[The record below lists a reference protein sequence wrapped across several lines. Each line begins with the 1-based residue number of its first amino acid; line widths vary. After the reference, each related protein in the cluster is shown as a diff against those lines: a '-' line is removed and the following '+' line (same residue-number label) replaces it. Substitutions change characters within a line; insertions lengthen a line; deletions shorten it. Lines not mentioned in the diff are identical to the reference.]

1 MKRTILANGVEYD
14 MLGFGTY
21 KITGEFDP
29 KKAVLDAL
37 KVGYRHVD
45 TAVFYNNEQ
54 KIGEALQETLLNR
67 EDIFI
72 TTKLWTNVYSY
83 EYAYDEINRCLCN
96 LNVDYLDS
104 VLIHWPHDNVKE
116 VWTAMEDMYFDGRI
130 RVLGVSN
137 FKEHHVEEMKKYAR
151 VMPMINQIELHPE
164 FRQFELCEYCRRND
178 ILVEA
183 WSPLM
188 RGEALEIPLIKEI
201 AKKYNATPAQVI
213 LAYDIKE
220 GISVIPK
227 STRRERMEE
236 NFGALEL
243 TLSEE
248 DVKLLRGLDKG
259 VRRYRDPDNHGF
271 GNQG

>member
-21 KITGEFDP
+21 KITGEFDA
-29 KKAVLDAL
+29 KEAVLDAL

-54 KIGEALQETLLNR
+54 RIGEALQETLLNR

-83 EYAYDEINRCLCN
+83 EYAYDEINRCLYN

-116 VWTAMEDMYFDGRI
+116 VWTAMEDMYFDDRI

-164 FRQFELCEYCRRND
+164 FRQFELCEYCKRND

-213 LAYDIKE
+213 LAYDIAE

-227 STRRERMEE
+227 STRKERMEE

-259 VRRYRDPDNHGF
+259 IRRYRDPDNHGF

>member
-21 KITGEFDP
+21 KITGEFDA
-29 KKAVLDAL
+29 KEAVLDAL
-37 KVGYRHVD
+37 KVGYRRVD

-54 KIGEALQETLLNR
+54 RIGEALQETLLNR

-83 EYAYDEINRCLCN
+83 EYAYDEINRCLYN

-164 FRQFELCEYCRRND
+164 FRQFELCEYCKRND

-201 AKKYNATPAQVI
+201 AKKYNATPAQII
-213 LAYDIKE
+213 LAYDIAE

-243 TLSEE
+243 TLNEE